1 VISGVF
7 KIIRKV
13 IGYGLLVMLVWT
25 LAPDGLANRY
35 VYDQHPQ
42 RIERYN
48 NQSTTA
54 FVFFTGVQS
63 SGETHS
69 APLRDIWGKKRDV
82 IVVEYNRERF
92 DGPVTAYD
100 TYTLLVDS
108 GYKRVILDGSSMGG
122 LLATDVID
130 FAQAADSKIEFA
142 VMMQDVPQTEEDLYD
157 RDNAVNVATFLY
169 PGPVT
174 NWWATDLFWHFG
186 FNPPARYMLGQGVND
201 AQLQAHYEASRSYP
215 LSGWAGE
222 IRFIVNHREYGRN
235 QYVGIPL
242 IYMQSEKDSVVK
254 PTADKW
260 KSVFGNITVI
270 NVPETTHVGFVEYPA
285 VWRKAFEKGFASLP
299 PGW

>member
-1 VISGVF
+1 MIRGTLQ
-7 KIIRKV
+7 IIRKV
-13 IGYGLLVMLVWT
+13 IGFGLLGLLLWT
-25 LAPDGLANRY
+25 LAPDGLANNY
-35 VYDQHPQ
+35 VYGQHPQ
-42 RIERYN
+42 RIERYSN
-48 NQSTTA
+48 ESTTA

-63 SGETHS
+63 SGTTHS
-69 APLRDIWGKKRDV
+69 APLRDIWGRKRDV

-100 TYTLLVDS
+100 TYTLLTDG
-108 GYKRVILDGSSMGG
+108 GYKRAILDGSSMGG

-130 FAQAADSKIEFA
+130 FAHALGSKLEFA

-157 RDNAVNVATFLY
+157 RDNAVNVATFLR

-186 FNPPARYMLGQGVND
+186 FDPPARYMLDKDVND
-201 AQLQAHYEASRSYP
+201 AQLKAHHEASRNYP

-222 IRFIVNHREYGRN
+222 IRYIVNHREYGRN

-270 NVPETTHVGFVEYPA
+270 NVPETTHVGFVEYPT
-285 VWRKAFEKGFASLP
+285 VWRKAYEKGFAALP